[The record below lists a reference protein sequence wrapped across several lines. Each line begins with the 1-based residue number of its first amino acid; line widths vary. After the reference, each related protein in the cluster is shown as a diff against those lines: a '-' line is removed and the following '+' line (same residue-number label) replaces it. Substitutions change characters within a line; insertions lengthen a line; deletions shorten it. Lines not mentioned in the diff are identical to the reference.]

1 MNIITAPHDVYD
13 LHTAHAPRLFLA
25 GGITNCEDWQTR
37 MIDLL
42 ACQSVCNDLTVY
54 NPRRQDFDISNP
66 KASEE
71 QICWEFAKLR
81 DADIVSFWFAP
92 GSVNPIVFYEL
103 GMWGNSRGDRPMCVG
118 CDPAFTRTQDV
129 VIQTQLARPEV
140 SVQTSLEAMV
150 DQVVAVVF
158 HWYKMRQVVTAVSDW
173 HNARLPRITDT
184 PAWCPFCHWHG
195 TLATASDLP
204 GPDGEILCPH
214 CGQGVET

>member
-103 GMWGNSRGDRPMCVG
+103 GMWGNSRGGRPMCVG

-129 VIQTQLARPEV
+129 VIQTQLARPELRV
-140 SVQTSLEAMV
+140 RSTIEDLC
-150 DQVVAVVF
+150 DQVVAAVF
-158 HWYKMRQVVTAVSDW
+158 RLG
-173 HNARLPRITDT
+173 NARRPRITDA
-184 PAWCPFCHWHG
+184 PAACRECGWRG
-195 TLATASDLP
+195 TVGTAADEP
-204 GPDGEILCPH
+204 GPDGLILCPE
-214 CGQGVET
+214 CGQEVAT